1 MIHNIALGRRP
12 LRIKLHDTVFTIT
25 KISHDDG
32 ELSEFV
38 CEPHSAE
45 LKTIVADH
53 LEAHRNLKMQELEK
67 TVAKA
72 NKRR

>member
-1 MIHNIALGRRP
+1 MIHNIALGQRP

-38 CEPHSAE
+38 CEPHSEE
-45 LKTIVADH
+45 LKKIFTTH
-53 LEAHRNLKMQELEK
+53 LEEHRDLKMQELD
-67 TVAKA
+67 KA
-72 NKRR
+72 VSKADKRR